1 MEDKELLPE
10 NLDELDLL
18 EETPEGKYMAT
29 ESALIQMED
38 NELEKLIKKAH
49 ISISRK
55 PYWRDQLNGTDVENK
70 NDQDKYNPEHLI
82 GFVEQTL
89 ENTISLY
96 RVAYDE
102 MLLAKTMKEEGY
114 DASGIMAAL
123 PEGLVPTP
131 TNELATYADV
141 IKSQIIAS
149 KGNIQ
154 VKPLSMNEMKTI
166 DSGDVS
172 VDDEGQ
178 VESGGLPDLMKY
190 EVVQMWLNGV
200 FKRNDFKSFL
210 LKVADDLIVKGT
222 AVALVEYDERY
233 RIGATSKNGTGEIR
247 FKTINPLSFI
257 PDPSASSGDGSDMDW
272 FYIRNTISI
281 GELLSHE
288 KWPDIKEEFERRYK
302 NTSYFSELSP
312 YVNETMAEANK
323 VIVMYTLY
331 RRVWIPELNHY
342 VITYSEFLGNNCQI
356 VLQENIP
363 LKLKTLPIV
372 VFKADM
378 NSDKIFSK
386 SKMQK
391 MMQYQNIVNLLQT
404 LINNRA
410 INSTNP
416 TLVALSSSGL
426 TIDDLMAIQ
435 AAGEGGVAVLSDEN
449 GSGQVNNMIGFVNK
463 PDMNDV
469 LQALDRAKADLK
481 EFMQVSKLDQGDS
494 GSIQTGS
501 ALNLVAQASEKSL
514 KELLQTFSIGM
525 THLCGVLVQTM
536 IAHYDERTL
545 MLEQLNPNAESDFMY
560 LDYEPTMLI
569 GCDFTYVIE
578 NDYMTENE
586 YNQKV
591 QQIQNLFLQ
600 QESLGFDKKLITADE
615 LFEYLPLVNKEAAK
629 LRLTQER
636 IGVKQLK
643 TQVIMRHLKLRDQ
656 VMMVLNQAYMMLN
669 KMNPNLHIMPNTPID
684 QLPGNQMQMQGNQM
698 ATEMPNLK
706 EQIIATVQSIFM
718 QNPLLQQTIDYT
730 RVPLYIDD
738 NMFAQLIEGITEMS
752 TKKQLQKEMEATI
765 PQGAGKADMP
775 QGNPNAAAPGVGSGG
790 NQMEAPAQ
798 PNGAMA
804 QQPQQ
809 QAVQAGQDS
818 TIK

>member
-1 MEDKELLPE
+1 
-10 NLDELDLL
+10 
-18 EETPEGKYMAT
+18 
-29 ESALIQMED
+29 
-38 NELEKLIKKAH
+38 
-49 ISISRK
+49 
-55 PYWRDQLNGTDVENK
+55 
-70 NDQDKYNPEHLI
+70 
-82 GFVEQTL
+82 
-89 ENTISLY
+89 
-96 RVAYDE
+96 
-102 MLLAKTMKEEGY
+102 
-114 DASGIMAAL
+114 
-123 PEGLVPTP
+123 
-131 TNELATYADV
+131 
-141 IKSQIIAS
+141 
-149 KGNIQ
+149 
-154 VKPLSMNEMKTI
+154 
-166 DSGDVS
+166 
-172 VDDEGQ
+172 
-178 VESGGLPDLMKY
+178 
-190 EVVQMWLNGV
+190 
-200 FKRNDFKSFL
+200 
-210 LKVADDLIVKGT
+210 
-222 AVALVEYDERY
+222 
-233 RIGATSKNGTGEIR
+233 
-247 FKTINPLSFI
+247 
-257 PDPSASSGDGSDMDW
+257 
-272 FYIRNTISI
+272 
-281 GELLSHE
+281 
-288 KWPDIKEEFERRYK
+288 
-302 NTSYFSELSP
+302 
-312 YVNETMAEANK
+312 
-323 VIVMYTLY
+323 
-331 RRVWIPELNHY
+331 
-342 VITYSEFLGNNCQI
+342 
-356 VLQENIP
+356 
-363 LKLKTLPIV
+363 
-372 VFKADM
+372 
-378 NSDKIFSK
+378 
-386 SKMQK
+386 
-391 MMQYQNIVNLLQT
+391 
-404 LINNRA
+404 
-410 INSTNP
+410 
-416 TLVALSSSGL
+416 
-426 TIDDLMAIQ
+426 
-435 AAGEGGVAVLSDEN
+435 
-449 GSGQVNNMIGFVNK
+449 
-463 PDMNDV
+463 
-469 LQALDRAKADLK
+469 
-481 EFMQVSKLDQGDS
+481 MQVSKLDQGDS

-775 QGNPNAAAPGVGSGG
+775 QGDPNAAAPGVGSGG
-790 NQMEAPAQ
+790 NQMKAPAQ

>member
-1 MEDKELLPE
+1 
-10 NLDELDLL
+10 
-18 EETPEGKYMAT
+18 
-29 ESALIQMED
+29 
-38 NELEKLIKKAH
+38 
-49 ISISRK
+49 
-55 PYWRDQLNGTDVENK
+55 
-70 NDQDKYNPEHLI
+70 
-82 GFVEQTL
+82 
-89 ENTISLY
+89 
-96 RVAYDE
+96 
-102 MLLAKTMKEEGY
+102 
-114 DASGIMAAL
+114 
-123 PEGLVPTP
+123 
-131 TNELATYADV
+131 
-141 IKSQIIAS
+141 
-149 KGNIQ
+149 
-154 VKPLSMNEMKTI
+154 
-166 DSGDVS
+166 
-172 VDDEGQ
+172 
-178 VESGGLPDLMKY
+178 
-190 EVVQMWLNGV
+190 
-200 FKRNDFKSFL
+200 
-210 LKVADDLIVKGT
+210 
-222 AVALVEYDERY
+222 
-233 RIGATSKNGTGEIR
+233 
-247 FKTINPLSFI
+247 
-257 PDPSASSGDGSDMDW
+257 
-272 FYIRNTISI
+272 
-281 GELLSHE
+281 
-288 KWPDIKEEFERRYK
+288 
-302 NTSYFSELSP
+302 
-312 YVNETMAEANK
+312 
-323 VIVMYTLY
+323 
-331 RRVWIPELNHY
+331 
-342 VITYSEFLGNNCQI
+342 
-356 VLQENIP
+356 
-363 LKLKTLPIV
+363 
-372 VFKADM
+372 M

-765 PQGAGKADMP
+765 PQGAGKMDMP
-775 QGNPNAAAPGVGSGG
+775 QGDPNAAAPGVGSGG
-790 NQMEAPAQ
+790 NQMKAPAQ

>member
-1 MEDKELLPE
+1 
-10 NLDELDLL
+10 
-18 EETPEGKYMAT
+18 
-29 ESALIQMED
+29 
-38 NELEKLIKKAH
+38 
-49 ISISRK
+49 
-55 PYWRDQLNGTDVENK
+55 
-70 NDQDKYNPEHLI
+70 
-82 GFVEQTL
+82 
-89 ENTISLY
+89 
-96 RVAYDE
+96 
-102 MLLAKTMKEEGY
+102 
-114 DASGIMAAL
+114 
-123 PEGLVPTP
+123 
-131 TNELATYADV
+131 
-141 IKSQIIAS
+141 
-149 KGNIQ
+149 
-154 VKPLSMNEMKTI
+154 
-166 DSGDVS
+166 
-172 VDDEGQ
+172 
-178 VESGGLPDLMKY
+178 
-190 EVVQMWLNGV
+190 
-200 FKRNDFKSFL
+200 
-210 LKVADDLIVKGT
+210 
-222 AVALVEYDERY
+222 
-233 RIGATSKNGTGEIR
+233 
-247 FKTINPLSFI
+247 
-257 PDPSASSGDGSDMDW
+257 
-272 FYIRNTISI
+272 
-281 GELLSHE
+281 
-288 KWPDIKEEFERRYK
+288 
-302 NTSYFSELSP
+302 
-312 YVNETMAEANK
+312 
-323 VIVMYTLY
+323 
-331 RRVWIPELNHY
+331 
-342 VITYSEFLGNNCQI
+342 
-356 VLQENIP
+356 

-775 QGNPNAAAPGVGSGG
+775 QGDPNAAAPGVGSGG
-790 NQMEAPAQ
+790 NQMKAPAQ

>member
-1 MEDKELLPE
+1 
-10 NLDELDLL
+10 
-18 EETPEGKYMAT
+18 
-29 ESALIQMED
+29 
-38 NELEKLIKKAH
+38 
-49 ISISRK
+49 
-55 PYWRDQLNGTDVENK
+55 
-70 NDQDKYNPEHLI
+70 
-82 GFVEQTL
+82 
-89 ENTISLY
+89 
-96 RVAYDE
+96 
-102 MLLAKTMKEEGY
+102 
-114 DASGIMAAL
+114 
-123 PEGLVPTP
+123 
-131 TNELATYADV
+131 
-141 IKSQIIAS
+141 
-149 KGNIQ
+149 
-154 VKPLSMNEMKTI
+154 
-166 DSGDVS
+166 
-172 VDDEGQ
+172 
-178 VESGGLPDLMKY
+178 
-190 EVVQMWLNGV
+190 
-200 FKRNDFKSFL
+200 
-210 LKVADDLIVKGT
+210 
-222 AVALVEYDERY
+222 
-233 RIGATSKNGTGEIR
+233 
-247 FKTINPLSFI
+247 
-257 PDPSASSGDGSDMDW
+257 
-272 FYIRNTISI
+272 
-281 GELLSHE
+281 
-288 KWPDIKEEFERRYK
+288 
-302 NTSYFSELSP
+302 
-312 YVNETMAEANK
+312 
-323 VIVMYTLY
+323 
-331 RRVWIPELNHY
+331 
-342 VITYSEFLGNNCQI
+342 
-356 VLQENIP
+356 

-569 GCDFTYVIE
+569 GCDFTYVVE

-752 TKKQLQKEMEATI
+752 TKKQLQKEMEATV
-765 PQGAGKADMP
+765 PQGAGKMDMP
-775 QGNPNAAAPGVGSGG
+775 QGDPNAAAPGVGSGG
-790 NQMEAPAQ
+790 NQMKAPAQ